1 MANYS
6 ILVGC
11 PTGDSI
17 ASLEDS
23 LTSLDFYTRPIVDGW
38 GPLLTGRHCL
48 PLFWMAGFAR
58 SDLVQL
64 SVQAVDLQGAES
76 VVTFTGACSTSREFI
91 DRIRDRGP
99 RLLSIFPEALARCY
113 STLVDEWIDY
123 IRRNFRNSI
132 ALSPHEIPFMVGA
145 EFDTLFEE
153 AIVAISRFGAAPG
166 VTLDP
171 RGRLGLLPDLRPGSI
186 DAGAD
191 MARVGL
197 FGYCDVD
204 GAYWPPEASP
214 AEIEYFGR

>member
-1 MANYS
+1 MQG
-6 ILVGC
+6 VE
-11 PTGDSI
+11 SI
-17 ASLEDS
+17 A
-23 LTSLDFYTRPIVDGW
+23 
-38 GPLLTGRHCL
+38 
-48 PLFWMAGFAR
+48 
-58 SDLVQL
+58 
-64 SVQAVDLQGAES
+64 
-76 VVTFTGACSTSREFI
+76 TFTGACSTSHEFI

-99 RLLSIFPEALARCY
+99 SLLSIFPEALARCY
-113 STLVDEWIDY
+113 STLVDEWTDY

-132 ALSPHEIPFMVGA
+132 ALSPNDIPFMVGS
-145 EFDTLFEE
+145 EFDALFEE